1 MTNTIYIKKANAAD
15 ISTIQQIA
23 YATWRPTYQE
33 ILTEEQTLYMLTMMY
48 SVESLQTQFVTNTFL
63 LLYDADTAVGFAGF
77 EAMEVGMKL
86 HKIYFLPN
94 VQGKGYGKILL
105 QRVIE
110 EARSKELAYIELNV
124 NRNNKAK
131 TFYEKMGFVVHQE
144 VDVNIGNDF
153 WMNDYIMRF
162 SC

>member
-1 MTNTIYIKKANAAD
+1 
-15 ISTIQQIA
+15 
-23 YATWRPTYQE
+23 
-33 ILTEEQTLYMLTMMY
+33 MLTMMY

-77 EAMEVGMKL
+77 EAMEAGMKL